1 MKKKTRIPIFI
12 YKMISVA
19 IIYGWK
25 IKLINKNILIFL
37 KYKNNPKFNL
47 NGLERYIYKNYK
59 IKLH

>member
-1 MKKKTRIPIFI
+1 
-12 YKMISVA
+12 MISVA